1 MLWVYAFTFLRLS
14 NSPPPWLLAGLILQS
29 AGGHFSHFVQKRRSP
44 FCLTYT
50 RTREAGDESSYPT
63 PNATPKPSKIK
74 PNSKAAYPEVFLLKG
89 GPKKKSGQ
97 HSVLVLAS
105 QIDLPKNQNLDKLKT
120 SAGFPARNLLSEE
133 NWKNGFPTG
142 KPPKSSS
149 GFDFSSPLFCKKHQ
163 WQFNQQT
170 FHVEVEERKRQS
182 NRYMYI

>member
-1 MLWVYAFTFLRLS
+1 MNRATQPPTQPPSQAKS
-14 NSPPPWLLAGLILQS
+14 NQTQKPPIQR
-29 AGGHFSHFVQKRRSP
+29 F
-44 FCLTYT
+44 
-50 RTREAGDESSYPT
+50 
-63 PNATPKPSKIK
+63 
-74 PNSKAAYPEVFLLKG
+74 FLLKG

-105 QIDLPKNQNLDKLKT
+105 QIDLPKKQNLDKLKT